1 MPGRSSGGY
10 RGRRGRSA
18 SGGSRGKAQG
28 YTLLG
33 KNNRIKYVG
42 ITNSPARR
50 ASEHK
55 QAGKSGAM
63 KVETPK
69 MSRPAARNWEQSRLD
84 TYRGNHGGKN
94 PSQNR
99 TRSGGWRS

>member
-1 MPGRSSGGY
+1 MPSRSG
-10 RGRRGRSA
+10 
-18 SGGSRGKAQG
+18 GGSRGGRGRSPSGSNRSKAQG
-28 YTLLG
+28 YTLRG

-63 KVETPK
+63 KVGRHE
-69 MSRPAARNWEQSRLD
+69 SRDAEHVASGSPQLGAEQARHTS
-84 TYRGNHGGKN
+84 
-94 PSQNR
+94 
-99 TRSGGWRS
+99 